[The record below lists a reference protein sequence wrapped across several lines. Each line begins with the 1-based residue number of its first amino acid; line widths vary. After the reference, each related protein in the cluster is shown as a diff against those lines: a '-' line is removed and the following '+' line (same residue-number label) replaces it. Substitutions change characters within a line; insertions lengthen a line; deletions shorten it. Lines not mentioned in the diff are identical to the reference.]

1 MFQVGHCIC
10 SGNLHKHGLLL
21 TIKCECLGV
30 LSLVCSCADRSSGLC
45 SYCSYRVYEPFCS
58 GSRFTALSIW
68 LAGSL
73 PKWYKGYHSNSIRD
87 HHVVSDI
94 KIFVDSLYARVLKLC
109 VVWESLHSITQGVL
123 SHGKGIA
130 KRGYENGRN
139 RT

>member
-1 MFQVGHCIC
+1 MNVWACLAWFVLVLTVVLVYVATVATGFRSRSAQVH
-10 SGNLHKHGLLL
+10 
-21 TIKCECLGV
+21 V
-30 LSLVCSCADRSSGLC
+30 SLRSL
-45 SYCSYRVYEPFCS
+45 Y
-58 GSRFTALSIW
+58 
-68 LAGSL
+68 GSL
-73 PKWYKGYHSNSIRD
+73 PKWYKGYHSNTIRD

-130 KRGYENGRN
+130 KRSYENGRN